1 MKTKLFCLLTF
12 AMFSLGMKAQN
23 VSIPDANFKAK
34 LLSSSSGN
42 TVAKN
47 LSGNYFAIDTNGDG
61 QIQISEANQVGSL
74 EIIDI
79 SGNNIIQNYQG
90 ILSFTNI
97 KSIKVNHY
105 YSPTS
110 PFNISNLNALED
122 VNISFQGSTAN
133 SSVLSVT
140 DCSSLKSITTKGI
153 IFQNITNTPVVKNI
167 DLLLYQNNNNLTILD
182 DLTNLSNLEKV
193 TLTGFTSTY
202 TSGVTAGTLNLS
214 NHQYLKEVTINYVQ
228 LSALNLS
235 HCNVLDTVNLHM
247 GYTLPNMSPNYFGNL
262 DVSYCPAFTQIALAG
277 DSNVASLNA
286 SNCLNLQSI
295 NCDSEYLSSFNAS
308 NSPLLNEVKLMSLIN
323 SSLPNPFQTVNCPGL
338 KTISI
343 TKFGN
348 SSFNATDAVNL
359 EHLYLGSPSYYPGY
373 NTNFFGSLQNL
384 TIANN
389 LQLKTLELS
398 NHKITQL
405 NINGLPMLQSVAVDV
420 SYSSN
425 TNVTPQPDFST
436 EFLQSVHIQNCP
448 SLTSVGFA
456 GQKGLKSL
464 TIKNCASLTGIE
476 HSSSNN
482 SNPEIGD
489 LKTVDIEDC
498 AALSTVNVSYNQVN
512 NFTLKN
518 TGAQTIDVSR
528 NELTNFDLLSNNNN
542 LTKIDASHNM
552 FTNINLSALPSN
564 LITLDNSF
572 NLLNNITGTSS
583 TIKNLSIF
591 SNNLTD
597 FNIHNLPNLDSLVM
611 GRNKFVDVDFSG
623 HPKIRAIYEIDYN
636 SFWGNPAFSNPNTF
650 TKTFN
655 VNNCTNLQTLFLE
668 SSSMEKVFAKNG
680 VNENIIFQMGNYP
693 NLQYICCDAS
703 QIVDLTSLL
712 AMDGIVCSINDYCNF
727 APGGNYNTITG
738 TVKFDDNNNGCDA
751 NDGAFEHMKLKISNG
766 TTTEETFVKSSG
778 EYNLYAQ
785 TGTFTVS
792 AEPENPSLFT
802 VAPSTFSTTFANA
815 DHNISTQNI
824 CVSKNGNTKDLEVVF
839 APVTDARPGFNATY
853 KLIWRNKGNT
863 SLSGNV
869 TVTFNN
875 SKLNFLS
882 SVLPS
887 SVSGNQITFNFTNL
901 KPYQN
906 TASEMTFT
914 VNSPTHATN
923 PVNIGEILN
932 FSAVITP
939 LSGDIHQDDNQ
950 FVYNQTV
957 SGSYDP
963 NDITCLEGN
972 AIPLSMVGKY
982 LHYIINFENTGTA
995 PATQIVVEMEINP
1008 ADFDISSLQLQN
1020 TSHNSFTK
1028 INGNKVEFMMK
1039 DINLAAGAHGNIALK
1054 IKSKN
1059 NLVPGD
1065 NVNNKANIYFD
1076 YNFPVET
1083 NDEVTNIEG
1092 STLSAAEINKEK
1104 NSVSIYPNPTK
1115 GDANIT
1121 ADSNIQS
1128 VEVYDAQGR
1137 LIQKQVGINSNH
1149 TTITIHSAASGSYY
1163 FKIITEKESFVK
1175 KVIKI

>member
-12 AMFSLGMKAQN
+12 SMFSLGMKAQN
-23 VSIPDANFKAK
+23 ISIPDANFKAK
-34 LLSSSSGN
+34 LLSSSPGN

-61 QIQISEANQVGSL
+61 QIQTSEASQVGSL
-74 EIIDI
+74 EIVDI

-97 KSIKVNHY
+97 KNIKVNHY

-110 PFNISNLNALED
+110 PFNISNLNSLED
-122 VNISFQGSTAN
+122 VNISFQGSSGN
-133 SSVLSVT
+133 SSVLSVA
-140 DCSSLKSITTKGI
+140 DCSNLKSITTKGI
-153 IFQNITNTPVVKNI
+153 VFQNITNTPVLKNI
-167 DLLLYQNNNNLTILD
+167 DALLYENSNLAILD

-193 TLTGFTSTY
+193 TLTGFTGTY
-202 TSGVTAGTLNLS
+202 SSGVTAGTLNLS
-214 NHQYLKEVTINYVQ
+214 NHQYLKEVDINYVK
-228 LSALNLS
+228 LSTLNLS

-247 GYTLPNMSPNYFGNL
+247 GNTPPNMSPNYFGTL
-262 DVSYCPAFTQIALAG
+262 DVSFCPSFTHIALAG
-277 DSNVASLNA
+277 DSNVAVLNA
-286 SNCLNLQSI
+286 NNCLNLQSI
-295 NCDSEYLSSFNAS
+295 DSDSEYLSSFNAS
-308 NSPLLNEVKLMSLIN
+308 NSPLLNEIDLMSLTE
-323 SSLPNPFQTVNCPGL
+323 SSLANPFQMANCPGL

-343 TKFGN
+343 TKYGN

-373 NTNFFGSLQNL
+373 NTNFFGPLQNL
-384 TIANN
+384 TISNN
-389 LQLKTLELS
+389 LQLKTLGLS

-420 SYSSN
+420 AYSSN

-436 EFLQSVHIQNCP
+436 EFLQSVNIQNCP
-448 SLTSVGFA
+448 SLTNVGFA
-456 GQKGLKSL
+456 GQKGLKNL
-464 TIKNCASLTGIE
+464 TIKNCASLASIE

-498 AALSTVNVSYNQVN
+498 AALSTVNVSYNQVD

-518 TGAQTIDVSR
+518 TGVHTIDVSR
-528 NELTNFDLLSNNNN
+528 NELTNFDLLSNNTN
-542 LTKIDASHNM
+542 LTKIDASRNK
-552 FTNINLSALPSN
+552 FTTINLSDLPVN
-564 LITLDNSF
+564 LVTLDHSF
-572 NLLNNITGTSS
+572 NLLNSIAGTSS
-583 TIKNLSIF
+583 TVKNLSIF

-597 FNIHNLPNLDSLVM
+597 FNIHNLPNLDSLIM
-611 GRNKFVDVDFSG
+611 GRNKIVDVDFSG
-623 HPKIRAIYEIDYN
+623 HSKIRAVYEIDYN
-636 SFWGNPAFSNPNTF
+636 SFWGNPSFPNPNTF

-655 VNNCTNLQTLFLE
+655 VNNCTNLQTLLLE
-668 SSSMEKVFAKNG
+668 SSSLERVFAKNG

-703 QIVDLTSLL
+703 QITDLTALL

-738 TVKFDDNNNGCDA
+738 TVKFDDNNNGCDG
-751 NDGAFEHMKLKISNG
+751 NDAAFEHMKLKISNG

-778 EYNLYAQ
+778 EYNLYTQ
-785 TGTFTVS
+785 GGTFTIT

-802 VAPSTFSTTFANA
+802 ATPSTFTTTFANA
-815 DHNISTQNI
+815 DHNVSTQNI
-824 CVSKNGNTKDLEVVF
+824 CVTKNGNIKDLEVVF
-839 APVTDARPGFNATY
+839 APVTDARPGFNAIY

-863 SLSGNV
+863 TLSGNV
-869 TVTFNN
+869 AVTFNN

-882 SVLPS
+882 SALPS
-887 SVSGNQITFNFTNL
+887 SVAGNQITFNFTNL

-914 VNSPTHATN
+914 VNPPTHATN
-923 PVNIGEILN
+923 PAHIGDILN
-932 FSAVITP
+932 FSSVITP

-957 SGSYDP
+957 IGSYDP
-963 NDITCLEGN
+963 NDIICLEGN
-972 AIPLSMVGKY
+972 SIPLSMVGKY
-982 LHYIINFENTGTA
+982 LHYMINFENTGTA
-995 PATQIVVEMEINP
+995 PATNIVVEMEINP
-1008 ADFDISSLQLQN
+1008 EDFDLSTLQLQN
-1020 TSHNSFTK
+1020 TSHTSFTK

-1059 NLVPGD
+1059 NLASGD
-1065 NVNNKANIYFD
+1065 SVSNKANIYFD

-1083 NDEVTNIEG
+1083 NDAVTNIES
-1092 STLSAAEINKEK
+1092 STLSAVEINKEK
-1104 NSVSIYPNPTK
+1104 TSVSIYPNPTK
-1115 GDANIT
+1115 GEVNIT
-1121 ADSNIQS
+1121 ADSEIKS
-1128 VEVYDAQGR
+1128 VEIYDAQGR
-1137 LIQKQVGINSNH
+1137 IIQKQVDINSDN
-1149 TTITIHSAASGSYY
+1149 TNINIHSPISGVYY